1 MPNDEDVG
9 DVHLIPGEENEGG
22 GGNEGHVMSPLHLG

>member
-22 GGNEGHVMSPLHLG
+22 GGNEGPLDLG